1 MSTRV
6 KKKMD
11 PQIKNEMVSANEKD
25 HWVRRYEWDEQVV
38 SLLSTSW
45 KTNSGG
51 GCGGGGQK
59 GELPDEDVVFMDAI

>member
-1 MSTRV
+1 
-6 KKKMD
+6 
-11 PQIKNEMVSANEKD
+11 MVSANEKD
-25 HWVRRYEWDEQVV
+25 HWVRRYEWDGQVV

-59 GELPDEDVVFMDAI
+59 EELPDEVVVFMDAI